1 MSNNTETN
9 NHDLEI
15 DVLKSTINKLT
26 QENKQ
31 LLESNKQLK
40 LEYSKLRNYI
50 TNIVAS
56 ELETQIQLITGWSKL
71 LLEYHKSSQEFSQKF
86 PDWGREDIVGMTMLT
101 RNAALKLHM
110 QVEDMKSCK
119 FL

>member
-9 NHDLEI
+9 NHDREI

-40 LEYSKLRNYI
+40 LEYSKFRDYI

-56 ELETQIQLITGWSKL
+56 ELETQIQNITRWSKI
-71 LLEYHKSSQEFSQKF
+71 LLEYHKSPQKF
-86 PDWGREDIVGMTMLT
+86 PGFLEREGVTLLTMLT
-101 RNAALKLHM
+101 RNAALRLHM
-110 QVEDMKSCK
+110 QVEDMKRDRFK
-119 FL
+119 RHL